1 MVFGVAAAL
10 AAVAALASLLR
21 GGRYIH
27 PAAEDEVPPPAA
39 RMPPHTAAPHARS
52 QPSSGTR

>member
-1 MVFGVAAAL
+1 MAAVL
-10 AAVAALASLLR
+10 AAVASLLR

-27 PAAEDEVPPPAA
+27 PEVADEVPPPAA
-39 RMPPHTAAPHARS
+39 GRPPHAAAPHAGS